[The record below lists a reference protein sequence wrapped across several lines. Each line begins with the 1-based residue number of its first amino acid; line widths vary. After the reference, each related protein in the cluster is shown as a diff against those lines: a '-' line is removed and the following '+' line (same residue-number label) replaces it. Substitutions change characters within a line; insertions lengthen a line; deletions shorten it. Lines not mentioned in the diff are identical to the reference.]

1 MREKLFI
8 SIYESC
14 RHRPTAI
21 SDAIGLT
28 DTIINQCLGIQKP
41 NGVIRRSDVILI
53 ASEVLTRFDTVAG
66 TYYTAYH
73 RK

>member
-21 SDAIGLT
+21 ADAIGLT
-28 DTIINQCLGIQKP
+28 DTIINECLSAQKP
-41 NGVIRRSDVILI
+41 SGVIQRSDVLAITGR
-53 ASEVLTRFDTVAG
+53 VLTRFDIVAG
-66 TYYTAYH
+66 TYYAAYH